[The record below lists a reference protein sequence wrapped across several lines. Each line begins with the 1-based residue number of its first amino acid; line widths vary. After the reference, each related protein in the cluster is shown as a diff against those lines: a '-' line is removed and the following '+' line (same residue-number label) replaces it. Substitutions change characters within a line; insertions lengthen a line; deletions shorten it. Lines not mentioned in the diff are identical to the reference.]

1 LSPTIRETAGACGPR
16 PNTLGGMTSA
26 AAGAASDPEMPGREL
41 PGIQVTRAVNSML
54 REMRAAEPRKAA
66 AVDAAISSIPRDSG
80 VPVRIDVPGAPPG
93 REYKAVV
100 PFELDVP
107 VVIYRRLEP
116 GDRADG
122 DWLVTTLIDRDEFDD
137 YQRAAMRGIL
147 DNPAVREI
155 TARLARSLAIIISSS
170 EHEPKG
176 SAG

>member
-1 LSPTIRETAGACGPR
+1 
-16 PNTLGGMTSA
+16 
-26 AAGAASDPEMPGREL
+26 MPGREL
-41 PGIQVTRAVNSML
+41 PGIRVTRAVNSML
-54 REMRAAEPRKAA
+54 REMRAAEPGKAK

-93 REYKAVV
+93 REYRAVV
-100 PFELDVP
+100 PFERDAP

-122 DWLVTTLIDRDEFDD
+122 DWLVITLIDRDEFDD

-155 TARLARSLAIIISSS
+155 TARLGRALATLISSS
-170 EHEPKG
+170 EQERRG